1 MPCIWPTTRDFTR
14 VQTLGLVRLLY
25 AAMVACLKVSLSLP
39 AKLTQKLSPSL
50 LLVRPAPPPLV
61 QRCIPP
67 WNRATTPVELVHALK
82 QLSTQEFR
90 MLLLASQTQTH

>member
-39 AKLTQKLSPSL
+39 AKLTQKLSQSI
-50 LLVRPAPPPLV
+50 LLVKLAPTSMV
-61 QRCIPP
+61 QRCIPH
-67 WNRATTPVELVHALK
+67 WNRATTPVELVRALK
-82 QLSTQEFR
+82 PLSTQESHT
-90 MLLLASQTQTH
+90 LLLAFQTQIH